1 MEQFLATDFAKEALE
16 ASANGGGAFVI
27 GGDFNE
33 PSHLDWT
40 EATRSV
46 LETWS
51 KKSRAYAP
59 QGSYLKKRF

>member
-1 MEQFLATDFAKEALE
+1 MATDFAKEALK
-16 ASANGGGAFVI
+16 ASANGGGAFII

-46 LETWS
+46 SETCICALGELS
-51 KKSRAYAP
+51 KK
-59 QGSYLKKRF
+59 LL